1 MKEINIEWQ
10 CTNTLISASLGSYT
24 ETSGLPKAE
33 VFGKGRS
40 FLDNN
45 LGKFQ
50 YSALV
55 FCQRPNIF
63 QPSPFGFGRMRKC
76 SFGHS
81 LTEILVKERF
91 SHPGIWG
98 LRKKGRYLQSLLAPL
113 DSKTLGL
120 QTQ

>member
-63 QPSPFGFGRMRKC
+63 QPLPFGFGRMRKC

-81 LTEILVKERF
+81 LTETLSKSALATPEF
-91 SHPGIWG
+91 GDSE
-98 LRKKGRYLQSLLAPL
+98 KKQIFTITISPL